1 MKKISKLL
9 MILLFVSFSYS
20 FELSSQNDKLIS
32 FFNNQL
38 DYCVKLSDIL
48 KRDSQFILNAS
59 EVLINSASDVN
70 KEYIYAMLKLADDIG
85 VMADRIGLMAD
96 RILFTEE
103 QIGIMSDRILETQR
117 IQSENLKI
125 TEENL
130 LRAQKNL
137 NLLLK

>member
-1 MKKISKLL
+1 MRKLSKLL
-9 MILLFVSFSYS
+9 VLLFFISFSYS

-48 KRDSQFILNAS
+48 KRDSQFILDVS
-59 EVLINSASDVN
+59 EVLINNASDVN

-117 IQSENLKI
+117 IQSDNLKI

-130 LRAQKNL
+130 LKAQENL
-137 NLLLK
+137 NSLLK